1 MYEYTSITNKEDLQL
16 SKYARKLE
24 KIESGNR
31 SNADGS
37 GTDDHHVLPGFGGT
51 YGQKLLS
58 VALCDCL
65 RKEIKSECTMEEI
78 KRWHWIF

>member
-1 MYEYTSITNKEDLQL
+1 MGIGAMLMGVVQM
-16 SKYARKLE
+16 
-24 KIESGNR
+24 IIMFCP
-31 SNADGS
+31 
-37 GTDDHHVLPGFGGT
+37 VLGT